1 MYVGSCSLLQKTA
14 LRHLRE
20 LIQTNRESLSRQGS
34 WFPSYSTDETS
45 DQSTQYHE
53 QSFFLR
59 SMAIVVPSFAIK
71 KYIQQ
76 WLVEEAIY
84 LGIEVVTLD
93 ELAREIINYSD
104 DTIIR
109 ESPLFP
115 FFLRQVCRNFREKWY
130 LD

>member
-1 MYVGSCSLLQKTA
+1 MSVHVHYFTKTA

-84 LGIEVVTLD
+84 LGIEVITLD
-93 ELAREIINYSD
+93 ELAVRLSIILMIPSFVNLHCFS
-104 DTIIR
+104 
-109 ESPLFP
+109 LFP
-115 FFLRQVCRNFREKWY
+115 SSGMS
-130 LD
+130 